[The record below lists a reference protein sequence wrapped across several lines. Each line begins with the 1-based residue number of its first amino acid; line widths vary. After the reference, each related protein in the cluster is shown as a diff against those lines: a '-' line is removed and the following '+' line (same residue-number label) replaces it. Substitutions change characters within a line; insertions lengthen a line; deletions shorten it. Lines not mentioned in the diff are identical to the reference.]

1 MDTRLFQ
8 QFLAKLQQ
16 QRANL
21 KDWLTNTPPEKKKIC
36 LGPEDETAAV
46 AHLDLLDE
54 TIVKAKSK
62 SFGLC
67 EVCNDYVEPE
77 RLLMDFTACVCLSH
91 YSEEQKRQLEC
102 ELEISHELQRALLP
116 QTLPQ
121 IPGLELAAYTK
132 PAEIIGGDFFDFGAF
147 KDGAASL
154 AIADVMGKGLPA
166 GMLVAGLQSSLRLL
180 VPENDSPAAVVHRLN
195 LLFCHS
201 LNLIRFI
208 TLFTSRYDP
217 EARTLTYCNAG
228 HHPPLLISQ
237 SSKSPATVQWLQ
249 PTGAAIGLVESFRFG
264 ERTVILQPDDVLVLY
279 TDGVTE
285 AMNEHAEEFGE
296 SRLERLA
303 QRHAE
308 LSAMEL
314 LEHIRQDVI
323 DHAGSR
329 GLADDFTLVIAKVAA

>member
-1 MDTRLFQ
+1 MDTKLFQ
-8 QFLAKLQQ
+8 QILAKLQQ

-21 KDWLTNTPPEKKKIC
+21 TDWLTNTPPEKKKVC
-36 LGPEDETAAV
+36 LGPENETAAK

-54 TIVKAKSK
+54 TIAKAQSK
-62 SFGLC
+62 SLGLC

-77 RLLMDFTACVCLSH
+77 HLLMDFTACVCLSH

-102 ELEISHELQRALLP
+102 ELEVSHELQRALLP

-121 IPGLELAAYTK
+121 IPGLELAAYTR
-132 PAEIIGGDFFDFGAF
+132 PAEIIGGDFFDFGGF

-154 AIADVMGKGLPA
+154 TIADVMGKGLPA

-180 VPENDSPAAVVHRLN
+180 VPENDSSAAVVHRLN

-208 TLFTSRYDP
+208 TLFSARYDA
-217 EARTLTYCNAG
+217 EAHTLTYCNAG
-228 HHPPLLISQ
+228 HHPPLLVSQ
-237 SSKSPATVQWLQ
+237 SPKKSATVQWLQ

-264 ERTVILQPDDVLVLY
+264 ERTVILRPDDVLILY

-285 AMNEHAEEFGE
+285 AMNEGMEEFGE
-296 SRLERLA
+296 ARLEKLA
-303 QRHAE
+303 RQHAK
-308 LSAMEL
+308 LQPAEL
-314 LEHIRQDVI
+314 LERIKHNVV
-323 DHAGSR
+323 DHAGNR
-329 GLADDFTLVIAKVAA
+329 GLADDFTLVIAKAVA